1 MAARMAVED
10 FGGTVL
16 GRRIEI
22 LVADHQNKAE
32 IAAAERAVIRMA
44 SAAEAIGDG
53 LTTMNQFWGTA
64 DT

>member
-1 MAARMAVED
+1 MIAN
-10 FGGTVL
+10 VL
-16 GRRIEI
+16 
-22 LVADHQNKAE
+22 
-32 IAAAERAVIRMA
+32 AAAERAVIRMA